1 MDSMKNMHQ
10 PITLPRQVTYNEPKA
25 SATEHRKVSDIKHLH
40 PFKNKKMEWLV
51 TVKIIKIDKSWWY
64 NSCKKCLRTTRRHGN
79 NYKCTN
85 PECDTIA
92 APTPRYKLVIT
103 AADETGD
110 TEFVMFGRIA
120 QRLIKKTADTLV
132 ANNPPG
138 FIPDEITRLL
148 KKFIHSMSASR
159 IIQFPLEIFLFK
171 STTMLQRL
179 MMGILFH

>member
-1 MDSMKNMHQ
+1 MATATNALIPSVI
-10 PITLPRQVTYNEPKA
+10 PLLLLPQGKKSYL
-25 SATEHRKVSDIKHLH
+25 LH
-40 PFKNKKMEWLV
+40 CYPLV
-51 TVKIIKIDKSWWY
+51 MFSKLHISLLINLPSHY
-64 NSCKKCLRTTRRHGN
+64 
-79 NYKCTN
+79 
-85 PECDTIA
+85 
-92 APTPRYKLVIT
+92 RYKLVIT